1 MYSDVIFHSKTF
13 ITSLNYRDQITP
25 LIIPLSNYL
34 STNYPIFAQKKIR
47 EERSHKFFKA
57 KISKARRKFKKSSV
71 ISLSNGRTLRGVS
84 SVEAGE

>member
-57 KISKARRKFKKSSV
+57 KISKAFKKSSV